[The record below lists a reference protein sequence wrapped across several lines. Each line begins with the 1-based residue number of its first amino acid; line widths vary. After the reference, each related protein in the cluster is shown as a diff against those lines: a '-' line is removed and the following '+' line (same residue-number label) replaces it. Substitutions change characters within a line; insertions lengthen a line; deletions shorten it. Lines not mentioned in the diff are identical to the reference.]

1 MILTNPEHMPS
12 GDALKNDLPCPSGVS
27 ALNTPLNLWNGLIAD
42 ECGSLMLFSGARGPD
57 PRRLLA
63 RAERYFSW
71 PDEAGSAIKS
81 ALAKLNRDRASYF
94 CAHLITEKRTIK
106 KNAAPLRALHV
117 DGDGAYPGEGL
128 PQPTA
133 IIESSPRCLQM
144 WRLDSEVPPETGVD
158 LNRRLAHDTTA
169 SGYFGNRDAL
179 TSHEVR

>member
-71 PDEAGSAIKS
+71 PDEAGSAAEW
-81 ALAKLNRDRASYF
+81 ALAASNRDRESYF
-94 CAHLITEKRTIK
+94 CAHLLTKKRRIK
-106 KNAAPLRALHV
+106 ENAVPLRSLYV
-117 DGDGAYPGEGL
+117 DGDRAYPDERL
-128 PQPTA
+128 PQFTA
-133 IIESSPRCLQM
+133 IIESSPRRLQM
-144 WRLDSEVPPETGVD
+144 WWLLDPRFCPRSGRILTEGLPTTPPQ
-158 LNRRLAHDTTA
+158 AA
-169 SGYFGNRDAL
+169 
-179 TSHEVR
+179 TSTLMTP